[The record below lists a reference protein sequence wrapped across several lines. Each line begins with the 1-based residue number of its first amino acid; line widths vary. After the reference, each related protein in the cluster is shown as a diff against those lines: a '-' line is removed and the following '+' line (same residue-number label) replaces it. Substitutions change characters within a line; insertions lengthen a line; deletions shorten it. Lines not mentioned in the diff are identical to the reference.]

1 MSLVPIAAGGSQARA
16 DTESFRGNSE
26 FSAAEP
32 QKELPIIHWREEVT
46 TVPKF
51 IDAHPMKPFTA
62 DELNKLQKAPP
73 DEFGVTHHDILFSE
87 KDNKIY
93 CVLDAPNREAI
104 HKHHAKAG
112 IKCDWIHEVKSTR
125 G

>member
-1 MSLVPIAAGGSQARA
+1 M
-16 DTESFRGNSE
+16 
-26 FSAAEP
+26 
-32 QKELPIIHWREEVT
+32 
-46 TVPKF
+46 PKF
-51 IDAHPMKPFTA
+51 IDAHEMEPFTA
-62 DELNKLQKAPP
+62 KQLSDLQNAPP

-93 CVLDAPNREAI
+93 CVLDAPDSDAI

-112 IKCDWIHEVKSTR
+112 ITCDFVHEVESTR